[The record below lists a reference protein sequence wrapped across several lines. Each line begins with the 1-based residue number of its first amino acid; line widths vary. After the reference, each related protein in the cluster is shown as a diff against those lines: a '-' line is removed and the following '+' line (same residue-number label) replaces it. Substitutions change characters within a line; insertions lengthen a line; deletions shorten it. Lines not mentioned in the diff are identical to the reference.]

1 MSKSGKKALIV
12 LVLCILA
19 YGTLLAADQYLKV
32 CNSRTCYT
40 QTVQNMK
47 SWQWM
52 KNADGT
58 KFVRI
63 FTFDGRIIDVSGQD
77 LTVEVQKTRNK

>member
-1 MSKSGKKALIV
+1 
-12 LVLCILA
+12 
-19 YGTLLAADQYLKV
+19 
-32 CNSRTCYT
+32 
-40 QTVQNMK
+40 MK

-63 FTFDGRIIDVSGQD
+63 FTSDGKIIDVTGQD
-77 LTVEVQKTRNK
+77 LTVEVQKKRNK

>member
-1 MSKSGKKALIV
+1 MSKTRKKALLV
-12 LVLCILA
+12 LVLLMLA
-19 YGTLLAADQYLKV
+19 YGTLLAADQYLKI

-63 FTFDGRIIDVSGQD
+63 FTSDGKIIDVTGQD